1 VIKSKINKERQTD
14 GHRIMIDWCLTPT
27 LAVLRLYSGENK
39 LYILNYITP
48 KNNKETVTYNNQRNQ
63 AWK

>member
-1 VIKSKINKERQTD
+1 
-14 GHRIMIDWCLTPT
+14 MIDWCLTPT

-63 AWK
+63 TRK

>member
-1 VIKSKINKERQTD
+1 MIKSKINKERQTGD
-14 GHRIMIDWCLTPT
+14 HRIMIDWCLTPT
-27 LAVLRLYSGENK
+27 LAVFLLYRGENK

-63 AWK
+63 TRK